1 MRPSLSKAA
10 IAVVGPA
17 EQGTDFV
24 GGMPAGPSVP
34 REVPGVLEPL
44 RRFPKTMA
52 AKQESGMA
60 AAMSENARETVSQL
74 ERKFGSFLSGFVH
87 ELKKAGLADIV
98 RRQVHAKR
106 PSVVQGSGITREKLR
121 SPVEPR

>member
-1 MRPSLSKAA
+1 MPSLNKEA
-10 IAVVGPA
+10 IATTGPA

-24 GGMPAGPSVP
+24 GGMPASPSVTH
-34 REVPGVLEPL
+34 EALGPL
-44 RRFPKTMA
+44 RRFPKTMIA
-52 AKQESGMA
+52 RQEAGVPSA
-60 AAMSENARETVSQL
+60 ISEGAREMVEQL
-74 ERKFGSFLSGFVH
+74 ERKFGSFMSGFVS
-87 ELKKAGLADIV
+87 ELKSAGLTDIV